1 MELADVA
8 PIAIDDA
15 TYQIS
20 NFSFFGLLFSDKR
33 IFFLFSILYNI
44 FRAKNLENYKS
55 LSLCGTSLHL

>member
-33 IFFLFSILYNI
+33 IFFYFQFYIIYSERKI
-44 FRAKNLENYKS
+44 
-55 LSLCGTSLHL
+55 